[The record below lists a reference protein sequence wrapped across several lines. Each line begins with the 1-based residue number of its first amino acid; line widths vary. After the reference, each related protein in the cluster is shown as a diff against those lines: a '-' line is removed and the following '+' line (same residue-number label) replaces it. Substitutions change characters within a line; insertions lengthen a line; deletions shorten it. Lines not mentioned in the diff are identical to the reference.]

1 MILPNARP
9 NANHLLGHAAAESA
23 KVYHRLSLVRL
34 IPILLWL
41 APAAGLAGTPA
52 QVLVVENRNSARSRQ
67 ISEYYIRQR
76 SIPLANLCRI
86 EAAEDEL
93 ISRAEYLRT
102 VEAGIRRCLTAGK
115 LVEQIHYIV
124 LTQGVPLRIRPEA
137 KGGTTGSDAASV
149 DSELV
154 LLYARLHGAT
164 QPVAGPLPNPY
175 FRQQSQEFSHPRFP
189 LYLVTRLAAY
199 SMAQVK
205 RMIDH
210 SLEAGRNPQILRR
223 GKVVLDLSYNDEA
236 PGNSWLRNAMLRLS
250 EPQVIFD
257 ESTKV
262 LTGAKDLLGYAG
274 WGSNDKA
281 RRQRFLGMS
290 WLPGSIAT
298 EFVSSN
304 GRTLVAPPESWKL
317 GEWKD
322 KESWY
327 AGTPQSLAGDYLA
340 EGATAATGHVDEPYL
355 AGTPHPEELLPAYIK
370 SGRNLAEAF
379 YLSIAYVSWMNIC
392 LGDPLMKL
400 AR

>member
-1 MILPNARP
+1 M
-9 NANHLLGHAAAESA
+9 G
-23 KVYHRLSLVRL
+23 
-34 IPILLWL
+34 
-41 APAAGLAGTPA
+41 GTPA
-52 QVLVVENRNSARSRQ
+52 QVLVVENQNSARSRQ

-86 EAAEDEL
+86 QAAEEEQ

-102 VEAGIRRCLTAGK
+102 IETGVRRCLVTGQ

-124 LTQGVPLRIRPEA
+124 LTQGVPLRIKAEA
-137 KGGTTGSDAASV
+137 KGSTVESDAASV

-154 LLYARLHGAT
+154 LLYARLHGTSTAV
-164 QPVAGPLPNPY
+164 PGPIANPY
-175 FRQQSQEFSHPRFP
+175 FRQQSQEFGHPKFP
-189 LYLVTRLAAY
+189 MYLVTRLAAY
-199 SMAQVK
+199 TVAQVK

-210 SLEAGRNPQILRR
+210 SVEAGRNPEMLRR

-236 PGNSWLRNAMLRLS
+236 PGNSWLRNAMLKLA
-250 EPQVIFD
+250 EPQVVFD
-257 ESTKV
+257 ASPKV
-262 LTGAKDLLGYAG
+262 ITGTRDVIGYAG

-281 RRQRFLGMS
+281 RRQRFLGIA

-304 GRTLVAPPESWKL
+304 GRTVVQPPDSWTL

-327 AGTPQSLAGDYLA
+327 AGSPQSLAGDYLA

-355 AGTPHPEELLPAYIK
+355 VATPHPEELLPAYVK
-370 SGRNLAEAF
+370 QGRNLAESF